1 LTRYIHKQNKTFN
14 TLATGF
20 LEYKILDDLKFK
32 TSISANLYNTRYNS
46 YRVNKQG
53 YGYSGIL
60 PAEGYSTSGYSLNWL
75 SENTLNYDKS
85 FGDHNLALL
94 LGYSVQKQRNEF
106 ASITS
111 GSFPNDLVETLN
123 AGVVSSGFTNASE
136 WAMISYLAR
145 AQYNY
150 LNRYFFT
157 AAIRRDG
164 SSRFGANSRWGYF
177 PSVSGAWVVSD
188 ENFMKDIRAINNL
201 KFRVSYGMSGNNQI
215 PNYGSTSLL
224 SSSNYVSGSTLASG
238 LAISNIANTNLQWE
252 RTTQFNLGLDLKLL
266 NNRIGLSAEYYNST
280 TNDMLLNV
288 PVPDIT
294 GFSTQLTN
302 IGKMENK
309 GVELNLN
316 TQNIQTPKF
325 SWSTDFNFSSNRN
338 KVLQLGQN
346 NAPITYTDFVVTVKT
361 EVGQPISNFFGYVVD
376 GVFKNQA
383 QVDAT
388 PHYSTTK
395 PGDPIIRDVNGD
407 GKITV
412 DDRTT
417 LGNYQPDFMAGITN
431 NFSYKGF
438 DLSFMFQGSF
448 GGEIVNQNFRYSGF
462 WNNGRNM
469 YAGVANRWRSESDPG
484 DGTHFRATLGLTG
497 LQDQFTSLWVEDAS
511 FVRLKNIRV
520 SYTIPSSITQK
531 LHLKT
536 ARVYVNAENVYLW
549 SKYTNYDPEN
559 TTYNASNFSGEA
571 NGNSS
576 SGLNASGNAPNGA
589 FIGVDYGS
597 YPIPRVI
604 TIGAKIDF

>member
-1 LTRYIHKQNKTFN
+1 
-14 TLATGF
+14 
-20 LEYKILDDLKFK
+20 
-32 TSISANLYNTRYNS
+32 
-46 YRVNKQG
+46 
-53 YGYSGIL
+53 
-60 PAEGYSTSGYSLNWL
+60 
-75 SENTLNYDKS
+75 LNYDKS

-111 GSFPNDLVETLN
+111 GNFPNDLVETLN

-309 GVELNLN
+309 VLN
-316 TQNIQTPKF
+316 
-325 SWSTDFNFSSNRN
+325 
-338 KVLQLGQN
+338 
-346 NAPITYTDFVVTVKT
+346 
-361 EVGQPISNFFGYVVD
+361 
-376 GVFKNQA
+376 
-383 QVDAT
+383 
-388 PHYSTTK
+388 
-395 PGDPIIRDVNGD
+395 
-407 GKITV
+407 
-412 DDRTT
+412 
-417 LGNYQPDFMAGITN
+417 
-431 NFSYKGF
+431 
-438 DLSFMFQGSF
+438 
-448 GGEIVNQNFRYSGF
+448 
-462 WNNGRNM
+462 
-469 YAGVANRWRSESDPG
+469 
-484 DGTHFRATLGLTG
+484 
-497 LQDQFTSLWVEDAS
+497 
-511 FVRLKNIRV
+511 
-520 SYTIPSSITQK
+520 
-531 LHLKT
+531 
-536 ARVYVNAENVYLW
+536 
-549 SKYTNYDPEN
+549 
-559 TTYNASNFSGEA
+559 
-571 NGNSS
+571 
-576 SGLNASGNAPNGA
+576 
-589 FIGVDYGS
+589 
-597 YPIPRVI
+597 
-604 TIGAKIDF
+604 

>member
-1 LTRYIHKQNKTFN
+1 
-14 TLATGF
+14 
-20 LEYKILDDLKFK
+20 
-32 TSISANLYNTRYNS
+32 
-46 YRVNKQG
+46 
-53 YGYSGIL
+53 
-60 PAEGYSTSGYSLNWL
+60 
-75 SENTLNYDKS
+75 
-85 FGDHNLALL
+85 
-94 LGYSVQKQRNEF
+94 
-106 ASITS
+106 
-111 GSFPNDLVETLN
+111 
-123 AGVVSSGFTNASE
+123 
-136 WAMISYLAR
+136 
-145 AQYNY
+145 
-150 LNRYFFT
+150 
-157 AAIRRDG
+157 
-164 SSRFGANSRWGYF
+164 
-177 PSVSGAWVVSD
+177 
-188 ENFMKDIRAINNL
+188 
-201 KFRVSYGMSGNNQI
+201 MSGNNQI

-238 LAISNIANTNLQWE
+238 LAISNIANTNLKWE

-266 NNRIGLSAEYYNST
+266 NNRLGLSAEYYKST

-316 TQNIQTPKF
+316 TQNVQTPKF

-361 EVGQPISNFFGYVVD
+361 EVGQPISNFFGYIVD

-511 FVRLKNIRV
+511 FVRLKNIRI
-520 SYTIPSSITQK
+520 SYTIPSFITQK
-531 LHLKT
+531 IHLKT

>member
-1 LTRYIHKQNKTFN
+1 L
-14 TLATGF
+14 
-20 LEYKILDDLKFK
+20 
-32 TSISANLYNTRYNS
+32 
-46 YRVNKQG
+46 
-53 YGYSGIL
+53 GI
-60 PAEGYSTSGYSLNWL
+60 
-75 SENTLNYDKS
+75 
-85 FGDHNLALL
+85 
-94 LGYSVQKQRNEF
+94 
-106 ASITS
+106 
-111 GSFPNDLVETLN
+111 
-123 AGVVSSGFTNASE
+123 
-136 WAMISYLAR
+136 
-145 AQYNY
+145 
-150 LNRYFFT
+150 
-157 AAIRRDG
+157 
-164 SSRFGANSRWGYF
+164 F

-316 TQNIQTPKF
+316 TQNVQTPKF

-448 GGEIVNQNFRYSGF
+448 GAKS
-462 WNNGRNM
+462 
-469 YAGVANRWRSESDPG
+469 S
-484 DGTHFRATLGLTG
+484 TK
-497 LQDQFTSLWVEDAS
+497 TSV
-511 FVRLKNIRV
+511 
-520 SYTIPSSITQK
+520 TQV
-531 LHLKT
+531 LEQWT
-536 ARVYVNAENVYLW
+536 
-549 SKYTNYDPEN
+549 
-559 TTYNASNFSGEA
+559 
-571 NGNSS
+571 
-576 SGLNASGNAPNGA
+576 
-589 FIGVDYGS
+589 
-597 YPIPRVI
+597 
-604 TIGAKIDF
+604 

>member
-111 GSFPNDLVETLN
+111 GNFPNDLVETLN
-123 AGVVSSGFTNASE
+123 AGVVSGGFTNASE

-316 TQNIQTPKF
+316 TQNVQTPKF

-462 WNNGRNM
+462 
-469 YAGVANRWRSESDPG
+469 
-484 DGTHFRATLGLTG
+484 GTM
-497 LQDQFTSLWVEDAS
+497 DV
-511 FVRLKNIRV
+511 IC
-520 SYTIPSSITQK
+520 TQ
-531 LHLKT
+531 
-536 ARVYVNAENVYLW
+536 A
-549 SKYTNYDPEN
+549 
-559 TTYNASNFSGEA
+559 
-571 NGNSS
+571 
-576 SGLNASGNAPNGA
+576 
-589 FIGVDYGS
+589 
-597 YPIPRVI
+597 
-604 TIGAKIDF
+604 